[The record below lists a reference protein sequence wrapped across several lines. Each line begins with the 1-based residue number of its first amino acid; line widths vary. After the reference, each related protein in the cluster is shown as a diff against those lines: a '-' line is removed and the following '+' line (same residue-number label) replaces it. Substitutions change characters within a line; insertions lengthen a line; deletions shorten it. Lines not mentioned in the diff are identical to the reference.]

1 MTETIS
7 LFDSLFAS
15 ARRQA
20 ACKQIRLASNTL
32 RRLAGLRGLSSA
44 QTQQV
49 HATLGEL
56 LLGRRKYR
64 AARRHL
70 VAAARLDRTS
80 PRYFYLLGMACR
92 HDPDGDLDRAGRYF
106 SRCLR
111 LAPTHGRCLGE
122 AGLLAITQGD
132 ADHGLQLLR
141 RAVELQ
147 PDNAPAIARLC
158 RGLCRAGQPEE
169 ALRQVRLAQFRL
181 PRCPTLQ
188 RLSAEMRIDRLRCRQ
203 ECDAATQEDPGAVL
217 LPFLRVVTS
226 EGPTPFRHDDAEPIR
241 GPHLMRMHLRRTW
254 RKAP

>member
-1 MTETIS
+1 MTETIR

-20 ACKQIRLASNTL
+20 TCQQIRLAINTL
-32 RRLAGLRGLSSA
+32 RRLVSLPGLSSA
-44 QTQQV
+44 QSQQA
-49 HATLGEL
+49 HAMLGEL
-56 LLGRRKYR
+56 LLARRKYR

-106 SRCLR
+106 ARCLR

-122 AGLLAITQGD
+122 SGLLAIARGD
-132 ADHGLQLLR
+132 TEGGLQLLH

-147 PDNAPAIARLC
+147 PDHAPAIARLC
-158 RGLCRAGQPEE
+158 RGLSRAGQPEE
-169 ALRQVRLAQFRL
+169 ALRQVRLARFRL

-188 RLSAEMRIDRLRCRQ
+188 RLSAELRIDRLRCRQ
-203 ECDAATQEDPGAVL
+203 ECDAAASEDPGAVL
-217 LPFLRVVTS
+217 LPFLRVADS
-226 EGPTPFRHDDAEPIR
+226 ADPTPFRHDDAEPIR
-241 GPHLMRMHLRRTW
+241 GPHLMRMHTRRTW

>member
-1 MTETIS
+1 MTETIR

-20 ACKQIRLASNTL
+20 TCHQIRLAANTL
-32 RRLAGLRGLSSA
+32 RRLVSLPGLTSA
-44 QTQQV
+44 QSEQA
-49 HATLGEL
+49 HAMLGEL
-56 LLGRRKYR
+56 LLKRRKYR

-80 PRYFYLLGMACR
+80 ARYFFLLGMACR
-92 HDPDGDLDRAGRYF
+92 HDPDGDIDRAGRYF
-106 SRCLR
+106 ARCLH

-132 ADHGLQLLR
+132 CDGGLQLLR
-141 RAVELQ
+141 RAVDFQ
-147 PDNAPAIARLC
+147 PDDAPAIARLC
-158 RGLCRAGQPEE
+158 RGLGRAGQPEE
-169 ALRQVRLAQFRL
+169 ALRQVRLARFRL

-188 RLSAEMRIDRLRCRQ
+188 RLSAELRIDRLRCRQ

-217 LPFLRVVTS
+217 LPFLRLVAS
-226 EGPTPFRHDDAEPIR
+226 EGPTPFRHDDAETIR
-241 GPHLMRMHLRRTW
+241 GPHVMRMHLRRTW